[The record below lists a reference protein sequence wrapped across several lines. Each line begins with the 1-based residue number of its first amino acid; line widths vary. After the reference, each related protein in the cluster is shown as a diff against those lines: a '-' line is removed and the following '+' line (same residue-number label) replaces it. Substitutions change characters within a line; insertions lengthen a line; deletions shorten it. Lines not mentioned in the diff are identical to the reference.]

1 MNLNVYKCACTCVL
15 SSRVVCM
22 RILCARVNLVK
33 LNRRSGPVWGKRS
46 AEKCV
51 SGRKK
56 TSGIGRGKVC
66 MATRHFWWLEI
77 DAPMHVLQQYVEHV
91 HACASVRMCS
101 VCLAGNT
108 SGGTRDC
115 PINPHR
121 GRKRPDGA
129 LM

>member
-1 MNLNVYKCACTCVL
+1 MCF
-15 SSRVVCM
+15 
-22 RILCARVNLVK
+22 
-33 LNRRSGPVWGKRS
+33 W
-46 AEKCV
+46 
-51 SGRKK
+51 K
-56 TSGIGRGKVC
+56 TNPSGIGRGKVC

-108 SGGTRDC
+108 SVGTRDC

-121 GRKRPDGA
+121 GRNRPDGA
-129 LM
+129 LEKMHVCMYVYKYMSFLTYMFIFLCICVCVYVCVWYVFRETRVV